1 MIFSTYSAVLYNL
14 KVLYINFL
22 PSTVRQGAISCIISR
37 RNLQLF
43 GSLRVP
49 LHELAQSQG
58 VHLHMGA
65 PLCFRPHQGADQW
78 ILAPRD
84 ETSGGLC

>member
-58 VHLHMGA
+58 VHLHVGA

-78 ILAPRD
+78 ILTPRD
-84 ETSGGLC
+84 ETGGGLC